1 MNTKNNTD
9 IRSVA
14 DLQARLKAGLAPDYL
29 CFWGHRPEQSGAVG
43 KGCLSQW
50 FGAEFTLEGDRFR
63 SAEHFM
69 MAEKA
74 RLFGDEEIRAQML
87 VASTPDQVK
96 KLGRRVRNFNEAL
109 WTAERFDIVRR
120 GNIAK
125 FGQNPGMRNFLLGT
139 GQRILVEASP
149 VDAIWGIGLAATDP
163 RATQPAQWAGLNLLG
178 FALMAARE
186 ALRREPAGENA
197 TVRGAP

>member
-1 MNTKNNTD
+1 MPMMRRTLLLAAAG
-9 IRSVA
+9 VPLA
-14 DLQARLKAGLAPDYL
+14 ARAHHGWSSFDPDRPIYL
-29 CFWGHRPEQSGAVG
+29 EGTARQVKWRNPH
-43 KGCLSQW
+43 
-50 FGAEFTLEGDRFR
+50 AEFTLEGDRFR